1 MPLLRLIRRTR
12 HALLSRA
19 SWEYS
24 YRHQLGNLVLD
35 SKFDELREFLVD
47 EWKTVSGE
55 TPLPRDGD
63 LEQFDLRQL
72 LVLMHF
78 HQFFGSFGKA
88 LWAREAYSQALQAN
102 EPKNGFQNLSRQ
114 DRAGIAVEGMAVSA
128 LQLGRP
134 ESRKQLPNRKNSS
147 DLSFDLALLGKSVI
161 VFGPAPSEE
170 VSQEFLASFDVVA
183 LPKLYDGVWLGE
195 GLHLEEHQTV
205 VTYFNHVTLD
215 RLRDRDEPLSRVWN
229 FARVKSGE
237 DAFDISRLYS
247 LSVEDSGF
255 VGVMRSPDHIL
266 MNPYGPYMGPAMI
279 FDLLVAHPSRVHVRG
294 FTFFAEQ
301 SRSYRAGYD
310 SSRHSE
316 ELILSSLRTHG
327 AFSTFLFVKN
337 LWHFGAIDV
346 DTEMAEILSMSTA
359 DYAAVLD
366 RRFGD
371 LLGS

>member
-1 MPLLRLIRRTR
+1 MPLLRLVRRTR

-24 YRHQLGNLVLD
+24 YRHQLGNLNLD

-63 LEQFDLRQL
+63 LQQFDLRQL

-102 EPKNGFQNLSRQ
+102 DPKNGLPGLSRQ
-114 DRAGIAVEGMAVSA
+114 DRAGIAIEGMRVSA
-128 LQLGRP
+128 LRLGRS

-147 DLSFDLALLGKSVI
+147 DLSFDSALSGKSVI

-205 VTYFNHVTLD
+205 VTYFNHSTLK
-215 RLRDRDEPLSRVWN
+215 RLRNVSGTLSRLWDY
-229 FARVKSGE
+229 ARVKSGNDSE
-237 DAFDISRLYS
+237 NLTSLYS
-247 LSVEDSGF
+247 LAAKDSSC

-279 FDLLVAHPSRVHVRG
+279 FDLLVARPSRVHVRG

-301 SRSYRAGYD
+301 STSYRAGYD

-346 DTEMAEILSMSTA
+346 DAEMAEILSMSTA
-359 DYAAVLD
+359 EYAAVLD
-366 RRFGD
+366 RRFSD
-371 LLGS
+371 LL